1 MEYGNFDQN
10 INQLLLKCIEGSA
23 SENEMQEAWSWI
35 SENEANK
42 KYFEDMRDIWLTVSL
57 SRKIE
62 ENKLEDFWKRIK
74 AKTIDNN
81 VEKAVEFQE
90 PNRILARLLRIAAI
104 IVITFALGAVT
115 GKFYLQN
122 EVPSNDKEYYI
133 VEAPR
138 GAKSFLTLADG
149 TKIWLNAGSKISYQR
164 NYNKGNRNVFLQGE
178 AFFEVAKNEHIPFY
192 VYSSGIVVK
201 AIGTAFNV
209 KAYPEE
215 GIVETTLVE
224 GSISVES
231 IGKTGVKEQ
240 TLMHPN
246 QKASFYK
253 ATHNMVVENNKEEE
267 EIIEEIP
274 IPIPVTAKIEK
285 IELKKEI
292 DTELYTSWKDKR
304 WIFEKQRLEDFA
316 IILERIYDIKVIFK
330 DDELKNYRLTGSLQ
344 EENLEQVLQAI
355 QFTIPMDY
363 HIHHNEVTLKI
374 NSRLKNKYQKIL
386 KMKNN

>member
-1 MEYGNFDQN
+1 MEHGNFEQN

-35 SENEANK
+35 SESYDNK
-42 KYFEDMRDIWLTVSL
+42 RFYENMRDIWLSVSL
-57 SRKIE
+57 SSHLEESELESFWQKI
-62 ENKLEDFWKRIK
+62 KD
-74 AKTIDNN
+74 KTSSDN
-81 VEKAVEFQE
+81 VEKAAEIDE
-90 PNRILARLLRIAAI
+90 PKRILPRLLRIAAI

-149 TKIWLNAGSKISYQR
+149 TKIWLNAGSKLSYQR
-164 NYNKGNRNVFLQGE
+164 NYNKENRNIFLEGE

-231 IGKTGVKEQ
+231 VGKTGVKEQ

-253 ATHNMVVENNKEEE
+253 ASKDMVVENQEEE
-267 EIIEEIP
+267 EDIIEEIP
-274 IPIPVTAKIEK
+274 IPIPIKAKIER
-285 IELKKEI
+285 IEVKKEI

-304 WIFEKQRLEDFA
+304 WFFEKQRLEDFA

-363 HIHHNEVTLKI
+363 NVHHNEVTLKI
-374 NSRLKNKYQKIL
+374 NTRLKNKYQKIL